1 MTGNPRPRTLARL
14 ALGLILLAISLFAA
28 GSLWASIGSG
38 KRADAAEYQYPTV
51 YLSASPNHVAPGQTS
66 TLTWSSTDV
75 TSCTAYGSWSG
86 SRPTS
91 GNEVV
96 TVWGW
101 ANGFYD
107 LSCTGSDG

>member
-14 ALGLILLAISLFAA
+14 VLGLILLAIPLFAA

-38 KRADAAEYQYPTV
+38 KRAAAAEYQYPTV
-51 YLSASPNHVAPGQTS
+51 NLSASPNPVAAGQTS

-75 TSCTAYGSWSG
+75 TSCTAYGDWSG

-91 GNEVV
+91 GSEAV
-96 TVWGW
+96 TAWGW
-101 ANGFYD
+101 GRGF
-107 LSCTGSDG
+107 